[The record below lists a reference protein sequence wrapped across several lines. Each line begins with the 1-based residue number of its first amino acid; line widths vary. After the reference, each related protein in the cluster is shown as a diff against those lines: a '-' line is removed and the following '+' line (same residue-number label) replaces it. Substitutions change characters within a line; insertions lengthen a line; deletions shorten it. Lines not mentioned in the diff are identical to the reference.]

1 LSGMG
6 RVRAM
11 KITIE
16 QYGNSVSA
24 EIPDESTMERVIIA
38 LKGLAVAAGF
48 HPETVD
54 RELIPGDWGLYTD
67 E

>member
-1 LSGMG
+1 
-6 RVRAM
+6 M

-24 EIPDESTMERVIIA
+24 DIPDESDLGRVIIA
-38 LKGLAVAAGF
+38 LKGLVVAAGY
-48 HPETVD
+48 HPTTAD
-54 RELIPGDWGLYTD
+54 LELIPGDWGLATD

>member
-1 LSGMG
+1 
-6 RVRAM
+6 M

-24 EIPDESTMERVIIA
+24 DIADEGDFERFIIA
-38 LKGLAVAAGF
+38 IKGLAVAAGF

>member
-1 LSGMG
+1 
-6 RVRAM
+6 M

-24 EIPDESTMERVIIA
+24 DIADEGDFERFIIA
-38 LKGLAVAAGF
+38 IKGLAVAAGF

-54 RELIPGDWGLYTD
+54 RELITGDWGLYTD

>member
-1 LSGMG
+1 
-6 RVRAM
+6 M

-24 EIPDESTMERVIIA
+24 DIPDESTMERVIIA
-38 LKGLAVAAGF
+38 LKGLLVAAGY
-48 HPETVD
+48 HPESAD
-54 RELIPGDWGLYTD
+54 RELMPGEWGLYTD